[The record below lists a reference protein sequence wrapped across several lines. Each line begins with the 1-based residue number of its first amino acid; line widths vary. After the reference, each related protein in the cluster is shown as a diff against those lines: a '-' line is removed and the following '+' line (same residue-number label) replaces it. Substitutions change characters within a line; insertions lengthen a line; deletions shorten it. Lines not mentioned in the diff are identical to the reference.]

1 MMASLLKYLHIL
13 LFVAWLGIDV
23 GVFSSSFIVRRRGIS
38 NETRIVLRRLM
49 RALDLAP
56 RLSLIL
62 MIPVAISL
70 AYTTGKGLD
79 GAPQWV
85 FPLLAGFALLWVLAS
100 LWVFKRLG
108 LMSKE
113 TDPRVRARVKIVG
126 NIDLA
131 MRAIFSA
138 IFIVF
143 GLASL
148 FGSGPWNAQPIAWKS
163 TLFGIVILC
172 GIWIRI
178 GGKDFGPA
186 LALVLNDNAGE
197 PALIRM
203 DRAMYRVYPAII
215 WIWISLLVMAAIP
228 IFT

>member
-1 MMASLLKYLHIL
+1 MASLLKYLHIL

-23 GVFSSSFIVRRRGIS
+23 GVFSSSFIVRRRGMS
-38 NETRIVLRRLM
+38 NETRVVLRRLM

-62 MIPVAISL
+62 MIPVATSL

-79 GAPQWV
+79 GAPEAM
-85 FPLLAGFALLWVLAS
+85 FPVLAGLAVLWVLAS
-100 LWVFKRLG
+100 LWVFKSLG
-108 LMSKE
+108 LMSHE
-113 TDPRVRARVKIVG
+113 TDTRVCARVRVVG
-126 NIDLA
+126 NIDLSL
-131 MRAIFSA
+131 RAVFSA
-138 IFIVF
+138 IFIAF
-143 GLASL
+143 GVAYM
-148 FGSGPWNAQPIAWKS
+148 FGSGPWHVQTIAWKS
-163 TLFGIVILC
+163 TLFGIVIAC

-186 LALVLNDNAGE
+186 LAMVLHENAGE
-197 PALIRM
+197 SALIRM

-215 WIWISLLVMAAIP
+215 WIWVSLLVMAAIP